1 MTRRARSRHQREL
14 QRQRLVMIVA
24 GSAIGLAL
32 LAVVIGVVYERV
44 WIPSRPVARVG
55 NVTLSRGGYWSE
67 RKNDIARRMAQNMQL
82 LSLFG
87 GQFASQFEG
96 QIPQIDAEVQ
106 TIRTAPIDEATID
119 GWVERQVILQHAAQ
133 EFNIQISDGEIA
145 QQLVTDLSRAFAPP
159 PPPPTSTATLSQT
172 ATMSTTATAGEPTT
186 AATQAPAATSVVTPT
201 PGGPTA
207 TAAPTAT
214 EAPTALPTATPL
226 AEAALQQQDTL
237 LGQLYDAYQQ
247 EILKLSPDTTQPL
260 KAQLTLDDFKVALRD
275 QYLRQA
281 LAARVEEQLLPEAS
295 FTPSTDPS
303 SLEVRQI
310 LITTTATL
318 SDTQEVRDAA
328 FAERKPEAEAILA
341 QLRGGADFA
350 ALAKEKSEDYATR
363 ESGGTLP
370 SFDKDGKTADGRQMD
385 PAIVKA
391 ALAMK
396 ENEISDLIQ
405 TPFGWSIIQLTKR
418 TVETKEAQLSAARTK
433 KFDEWVAQKRAATT
447 VERFPPVSPTPTEA
461 PTGLPSPLPTVVLA
475 ATPTATTVPTDTLD
489 LTVTPAATSVSTDT
503 LDLTATPAGPAAPTA
518 TSP

>member
-14 QRQRLVMIVA
+14 ARQRLVIIVA

-32 LAVVIGVVYERV
+32 LAVLIGVVYERI
-44 WIPSRPVARVG
+44 WIPSRPVAQVG
-55 NVTLSRGGYWSE
+55 NVTLSRGDYWRE

-87 GQFASQFEG
+87 GQFGSQFEG
-96 QIPQIDAEVQ
+96 QIPTLDAEVQ
-106 TIRTAPIDEATID
+106 SVRTAPVDEDTIN
-119 GWVERQVILQHAAQ
+119 GWVERQVILQNAAQ

-145 QQLVTDLSRAFAPP
+145 QQLVTDLSRAFPAPTT
-159 PPPPTSTATLSQT
+159 PPTSTATLSQT
-172 ATMSTTATAGEPTT
+172 ATMSATTTTGEPT
-186 AATQAPAATSVVTPT
+186 AAAMQAPTSTSVVTPT

-214 EAPTALPTATPL
+214 EAPTAVPTATPL
-226 AEAALQQQDTL
+226 ADAALQQQDAV
-237 LGQLYDAYQQ
+237 LGRLYDAYQR
-247 EILKLSPDTTQPL
+247 EILKLSPDSTQPL
-260 KAQLTLDDFKVALRD
+260 KAQLSLDDFKLALHD

-281 LAARVEEQLLPEAS
+281 LANRVEEQLLPEAS

-303 SLEVRQI
+303 NLEVRQI

-328 FAERKPEAEAILA
+328 LAKRKPEAEAVLA

-350 ALAKEKSEDYATR
+350 TLAKEKSEDYATR
-363 ESGGTLP
+363 NNGGTLP
-370 SFDKDGKTADGRQMD
+370 SFDKDGKTSDGHQMD

-396 ENEISDLIQ
+396 ENDISDAIA

-418 TVETKEAQLSAARTK
+418 TVETKEAQLSTARSK
-433 KFDEWVAQKRAATT
+433 KFDEWVAQKRTATT
-447 VERFPPVSPTPTEA
+447 VERFPAVSPTPTEP
-461 PTGLPSPLPTVVLA
+461 PTALPSPLPTVVLA
-475 ATPTATTVPTDTLD
+475 ATPTATTVPTNTLN
-489 LTVTPAATSVSTDT
+489 
-503 LDLTATPAGPAAPTA
+503 LTATPSGPVVPTA